1 MAFLIGCAHLTSG
14 GMASFLSHPKP
25 LHTQVCRVMSLIFL
39 PHRKS
44 GKMQRD
50 SSRVAG
56 QQRPAPQTLELRL
69 QVILCSQA
77 ACSSTDHKSPPGYP
91 SWGCMLAAEL
101 STRIFQGGV
110 SDSQE
115 LPSEYASELC

>member
-1 MAFLIGCAHLTSG
+1 MACFLIGCAHLTLAPDIWRHGQLLKS
-14 GMASFLSHPKP
+14 PKA
-25 LHTQVCRVMSLIFL
+25 QVCRVMSLIFL

-56 QQRPAPQTLELRL
+56 QQRPALQTLELRL

-77 ACSSTDHKSPPGYP
+77 ACSSTRANQGTPHG
-91 SWGCMLAAEL
+91 AA
-101 STRIFQGGV
+101 
-110 SDSQE
+110 
-115 LPSEYASELC
+115 C